1 MKQYIK
7 NKIIKSKL
15 TMKGEHISE
24 SEKKQFISF
33 LTRLNHVSI
42 VFRCLG
48 NEYIYKQYNT
58 SIDNIPILSEFIF
71 LYGDK
76 AKLFYEK
83 LDNRI
88 HNLYIDDTL
97 NGTMEFIYNKIQKVF
112 VQLNLKSEKTKEKV
126 GILVKKNPVFLAYW
140 RHMTKEKWLNEIA
153 NLSKLKKVQL
163 KDYYVALLHTVG
175 LAGYGRNSYFLST
188 SESYN
193 IEKVMGLKQ
202 KYIELVGWASPKLGV
217 FSKSRF
223 NKTADVIKQC
233 GFPVVD
239 GAVFPEQKEITL
251 KCGLLP
257 HFIIGYFYEG
267 GFEVN
272 PAIFDTQDYSHVV
285 KKGVVVNQSSF
296 SEKIKNMN
304 YRSTFL
310 FCDDIYFQID

>member
-7 NKIIKSKL
+7 NKIIKSNL
-15 TMKGEHISE
+15 TMKGEHRSE

-76 AKLFYEK
+76 A
-83 LDNRI
+83 
-88 HNLYIDDTL
+88 
-97 NGTMEFIYNKIQKVF
+97 
-112 VQLNLKSEKTKEKV
+112 
-126 GILVKKNPVFLAYW
+126 
-140 RHMTKEKWLNEIA
+140 
-153 NLSKLKKVQL
+153 

-272 PAIFDTQDYSHVV
+272 PAIFDTQDYSHAV
-285 KKGVVVNQSSF
+285 KEGVVVNQSSF